1 MKIRQIGSR
10 ICCCFLIM
18 NLQDFFT
25 EHNKVALAFSGGVD
39 SSFLLYAAMTYGC
52 NVTAYYARAEFQPE
66 FEYEDAIRLADEL
79 NARIKILQVSALSD
93 EDVRR
98 NDRKRCYYCKTQ
110 IFSQILQAAH
120 EDGYTTIIDGTNA
133 SDDVN
138 DRPGMKA
145 LEEMQVLSPL
155 RICGLTKSEIRKL
168 SEEAGLFTWNKPSYA
183 CLATRI
189 PTGTPITLEA
199 LHITEEAEGLL
210 MEMGFRNF
218 RIRKIGST
226 AKIQVTKDQMQF
238 AIDSREKI
246 CDRLKPFYDSITLD
260 LEARSDE

>member
-1 MKIRQIGSR
+1 
-10 ICCCFLIM
+10 M
-18 NLQDFFT
+18 NLQEFFT
-25 EHNKVALAFSGGVD
+25 EHKKAALAFSGGVD
-39 SSFLLYAAMTYGC
+39 SSFLLYAAKTYGC
-52 NVTAYYARAEFQPE
+52 DVTAYYAKAEFQPE

-79 NARIKILQVSALSD
+79 GTKIKVLHISALSD
-93 EDVRR
+93 ENVRR
-98 NDRKRCYYCKTQ
+98 NDNKRCYHCKTR

-133 SDDVN
+133 SDDIN

-189 PTGTPITLEA
+189 PTGTPITSEA

-218 RIRKIGST
+218 RIRKMGST
-226 AKIQVTKDQMQF
+226 AKLQVTRNQMQF
-238 AIDSREKI
+238 AIDRRENI
-246 CDRLKPFYDSITLD
+246 CDMLKPFYDSITLD
-260 LEARSDE
+260 LEARADE